1 MMRADPIAALE
12 NEIASL
18 QDLHIEGLRARWRTV
33 TGRRAP
39 VQLSK
44 NLLLRMLAYRLQAQV
59 HGDLDAGTARFL
71 DRIASNRKLLDSRT
85 LPLPD
90 TDIVRPGSLLVREWE
105 GVSHRVMA
113 LADGFAWNGS
123 VYASLSQVARAITGT
138 RWNGPRFFGLRD
150 KPAPSAATP

>member
-1 MMRADPIAALE
+1 MMSADPIASLE

-44 NLLLRMLAYRLQAQV
+44 NLLLRMLAYRMQAQL

-71 DRIASNRKLLDSRT
+71 DRLASDRSLLDSRT

-90 TDIVRPGSLLVREWE
+90 VDMVRPGSLLVREWE

-113 LADGFAWNGS
+113 LADGFAWNGG

-138 RWNGPRFFGLRD
+138 RWNGLVFFGIKRQG
-150 KPAPSAATP
+150 SAA